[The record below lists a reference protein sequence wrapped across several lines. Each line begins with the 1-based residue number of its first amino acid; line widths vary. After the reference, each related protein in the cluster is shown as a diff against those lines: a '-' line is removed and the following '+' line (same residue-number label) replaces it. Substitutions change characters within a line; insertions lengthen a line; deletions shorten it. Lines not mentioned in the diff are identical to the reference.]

1 MHNGLADYLAN
12 VALKTKKD
20 ASLEDLGL
28 DYWYIR
34 CRPPCDVW
42 TGYAIDQDWS
52 SLVEEDGHPVMK
64 R

>member
-12 VALKTKKD
+12 VALKTRKD
-20 ASLEDLGL
+20 ASLEGLGL
-28 DYWYIR
+28 DYWFIG

-42 TGYAIDQDWS
+42 TGHEFDQDWS
-52 SLVEEDGHPVMK
+52 GEVEEESLPVMK